1 MQSMVFFVIEPA
13 FIKNDEQVC
22 TLQTNQVQ
30 SILDNRIS
38 SLTTITQSYA
48 IWDDTYRYASDRNA
62 GYIDNNFDDF
72 TFNYLDLNV
81 VAIVDSHSN
90 LVYYQT
96 YDHNNQ
102 EKVATSSNMQSFLS
116 SMELWQ
122 FSSFND
128 TNYGVVIIDGQPLM
142 VVSAPILTSEA
153 KGPSVGGLL
162 FGTYLDTAEI
172 STLKGLS
179 GIDFKIV
186 EPESLKDSN
195 SLSMLISGQ
204 VNTVVKT
211 NDSYTDLGYQLL
223 LDIYGQ
229 PDCLVQVTTQRG
241 SYQTSLYLQNIFMVI
256 SIVIAGAF
264 AVIIYFILERE
275 IVKPLMKM
283 AGYVEAISLN
293 PNFSPPKDDAVT
305 EEFAVLTDA
314 VENTLKRK
322 LEGMN
327 EVSMMVAHDLRNPL
341 AGIKYST
348 YVLRKHY
355 GEKLDREGQAI
366 LDRIDDSVRYSN
378 NIVQNLL
385 DYSAEIKLNRIKV
398 SAKELVDQTLAKLA
412 VPNNTEVTNQANT
425 VDSVMVDS
433 AKVERVFTN
442 LVGNAFD
449 AMPSGGKLQINSR
462 REGGFVRF
470 DFADSGVGL
479 SDKALAN
486 LWKPFFTTKAKGMG
500 IGLSIC
506 KRIVD
511 AHGGRIEVQSKPG
524 QGACFSVYLPVV

>member
-1 MQSMVFFVIEPA
+1 MQGMVFFVIEPA
-13 FIKNDEQVC
+13 FIKNDEQIC

-38 SLTTITQSYA
+38 ALTTLTQAYA
-48 IWDDTYRYASDRNA
+48 FWDDTYRFASDRNA

-72 TFNYLDLNV
+72 AFNYLDLNV
-81 VAIVDSHSN
+81 VAIVDNHSN
-90 LVYYQT
+90 VIYYQT
-96 YDHNNQ
+96 FDHNNQ
-102 EKVATSSNMQSFLS
+102 EKVATSGNMQSFLS
-116 SMELWQ
+116 SGKLWQ
-122 FSSFND
+122 FNSFND
-128 TNYGVVIIDGQPLM
+128 TNQGIVTVDGQPMM
-142 VVSAPILTSEA
+142 VASAPILTSEGE
-153 KGPSVGGLL
+153 GPSVGGLL
-162 FGTYLDTAEI
+162 FGTYLDTAQI

-179 GIDFKIV
+179 GIDFEIF
-186 EPESLKDSN
+186 EPETLSDASI
-195 SLSMLISGQ
+195 LSMLTSGQ
-204 VNTVVKT
+204 ARTVVET
-211 NDSYTDLGYQLL
+211 NDSYTNLGYKLL

-256 SIVIAGAF
+256 SIAIAGAF

-275 IVKPLMKM
+275 IVKPLTKM

-305 EEFAVLTDA
+305 DEFAVLTDA

-348 YVLRKHY
+348 YLLRKHY
-355 GEKLDREGQAI
+355 GEKLDKEGQAI

-385 DYSAEIKLNRIKV
+385 DYSSEIKLDKIKV
-398 SAKELVDQTLAKLA
+398 SAKQLVDQTLAKLA
-412 VPNNTEVTNQANT
+412 VPDNVEVTSQVSP
-425 VDSVMVDS
+425 VDCVLVDP
-433 AKVERVFTN
+433 AKIERVFTN

-449 AMPSGGKLQINSR
+449 AMPSGGKLLIKSSR
-462 REGGFVRF
+462 EEGTVRF
-470 DFADSGVGL
+470 DFADSGAGF
-479 SDKALAN
+479 SEEALAN

-511 AHGGRIEVQSKPG
+511 AHGGRIEVQSWPG
-524 QGACFSVYLPVV
+524 QGACFSVYLPVE